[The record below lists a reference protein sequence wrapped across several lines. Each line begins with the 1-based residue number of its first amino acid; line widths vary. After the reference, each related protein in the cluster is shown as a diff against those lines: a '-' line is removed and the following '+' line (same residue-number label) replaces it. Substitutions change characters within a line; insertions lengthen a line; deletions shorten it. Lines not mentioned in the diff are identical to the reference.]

1 MANRVCPQ
9 CGSSYVDWVTVCSD
23 CRLALVDP
31 DQIEDPRQLADEYQL
46 VYELGG
52 WTLDQQTSVAAAMAE
67 SGIPHAWD
75 GADLVVHVD
84 YESTVDELIEPIEAA
99 GGGARRARCGR
110 SNPRRRPSTT

>member
-67 SGIPHAWD
+67 SGIRHAWD

-99 GGGARRARCGR
+99 GGGAASASVRTV
-110 SNPRRRPSTT
+110 NPRRRPSTT